1 MDQLTSY
8 WWIGLLAIGVIVLL
22 VWLTKRDQKDKKE
35 FEQEI
40 IESELRPEKHDD
52 DIDKDVQP

>member
-8 WWIGLLAIGVIVLL
+8 WWVGLLAVGIIAVL